1 MEIKKIQNVLTE
13 GEIMD
18 TGYHGQ
24 DEPEHLGLSSSS
36 SEEEEKEKQQVNKFL
51 SVQKIFNQ
59 RIVSTIEFVGAKRNN
74 YIG

>member
-1 MEIKKIQNVLTE
+1 MEIKKIQNVLME

-36 SEEEEKEKQQVNKFL
+36 EEEEKEKQQVNKFL
-51 SVQKIFNQ
+51 SVQTFFNQ
-59 RIVSTIEFVGAKRNN
+59 RIVSTIEVRRCEKK
-74 YIG
+74 

>member
-24 DEPEHLGLSSSS
+24 DEPEHLALSSSS
-36 SEEEEKEKQQVNKFL
+36 SEEEEDLLIHRKNSDDTNKFFFCRL
-51 SVQKIFNQ
+51 TIAKKNIF
-59 RIVSTIEFVGAKRNN
+59 G
-74 YIG
+74 